1 MIDRHLKKNHANEEK
16 SKLHKKNSKERKVKS
31 EQATSLLSCPYCLKC
46 LTSKHSLNDHIRV
59 KHEFTS
65 FSERFLCDVSEKHF
79 LKSLYYFFY
88 YFQLCGKD
96 FPLKYYLLRHI
107 KSTHL
112 RTNYQKKKKDNESL
126 PCSICGK
133 ILRSKGNLSTH
144 EKTHRILR
152 PEEYWY
158 CVSDNPTFKFNCK

>member
-79 LKSLYYFFY
+79 LKSLYYFF
-88 YFQLCGKD
+88 
-96 FPLKYYLLRHI
+96 LLFSALWEGFSFEI
-107 KSTHL
+107 
-112 RTNYQKKKKDNESL
+112 L
-126 PCSICGK
+126 PPSSHK
-133 ILRSKGNLSTH
+133 IN
-144 EKTHRILR
+144 
-152 PEEYWY
+152 
-158 CVSDNPTFKFNCK
+158 TFKNKLSKEKEG